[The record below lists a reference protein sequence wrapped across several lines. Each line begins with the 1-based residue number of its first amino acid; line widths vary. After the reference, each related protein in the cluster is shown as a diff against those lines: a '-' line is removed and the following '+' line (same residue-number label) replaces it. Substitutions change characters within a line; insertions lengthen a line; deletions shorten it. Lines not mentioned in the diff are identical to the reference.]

1 MSTSGDIAAAAGTF
15 PLAHH
20 AVRRLG
26 FGAMRLTGPAAF
38 GPPGDRAEAL
48 AVLRTAIDAGVNHID
63 TAFYYGPEVAN
74 ALIREA
80 LHPYSEDLALVSK
93 VGARRTSD
101 GGILA
106 WDDPVD
112 LRQGIEDDLRS
123 LRTERLAAV
132 NLRVMDPNLSDQR
145 FDDQL
150 EAMVRA
156 RDDGL
161 IAGVGLSNVSLRQL
175 RRALTHTEIVCVQ
188 NLYRFD
194 ERTSTPVLDECARH
208 AIAFV
213 PWGPLG
219 SNETLDTAP
228 VEQVAARH
236 GATRSQVELAWVLAQ
251 GPHVLLIPGTSSR
264 AHLAENLAAGQLTF
278 TQTDLTQLNAVRDP
292 TATRP

>member
-1 MSTSGDIAAAAGTF
+1 MNNSDGLAAKAGTF
-15 PLAHH
+15 PLAGY

-26 FGAMRLTGPAAF
+26 FGAMRLTGPGAF
-38 GPPGDRAEAL
+38 GPPRDRAEAL
-48 AVLRTAIDAGVNHID
+48 AVLRTAVNAGVNHID
-63 TAFYYGPEVAN
+63 TASYYGPEVAN
-74 ALIREA
+74 TLIHEA
-80 LHPYSEDLALVSK
+80 LHPYPKDLALVSK
-93 VGARRTSD
+93 VGARRTPD
-101 GGILA
+101 GGIFA

-112 LRQGIEDDLRS
+112 LRQGIENDLRS

-132 NLRVMDPNLSDQR
+132 NLRVMDPNLSDLR

-150 EAMVRA
+150 EAMIRA

-161 IAGVGLSNVSLRQL
+161 IAGVGLSNISLRQL

-188 NLYRFD
+188 NLYRLD
-194 ERTSTPVLDECARH
+194 TRTSSASVLDECARH

-219 SNETLDTAP
+219 SKETLDTTP

-251 GPHVLLIPGTSSR
+251 GAHVLLIPGTSSR
-264 AHLAENLAAGQLTF
+264 AHLEENLAAGQLVLTK
-278 TQTDLTQLNAVRDP
+278 TDLTQLDAVP
-292 TATRP
+292 EAATTL